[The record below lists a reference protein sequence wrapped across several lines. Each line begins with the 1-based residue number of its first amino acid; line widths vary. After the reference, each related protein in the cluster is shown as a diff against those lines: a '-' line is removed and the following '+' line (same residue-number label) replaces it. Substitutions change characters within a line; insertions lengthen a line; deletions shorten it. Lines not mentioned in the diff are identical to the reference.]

1 MHSRNFAGI
10 ITMNVVLFLFVM
22 LCSGCQ
28 IQLHALSGVAE
39 NKSTDNFEIT
49 EKETKTDDYYEQ
61 VEIPRVSESELF
73 NGELPQYT
81 GNPAVSLNN
90 DIPLFAEDEINSI
103 SDVIYSDF
111 DDLGRCGTAVGLLG
125 PETIPTVSRESI
137 LDIKPSGWH
146 TVRYDDRI
154 EDRYL
159 YNRCHLIG
167 YQLAGANAE
176 PRNLITGTRYLNIE
190 GMLPYEN
197 AVYGYI
203 IETKNHVLYR
213 VTPIF
218 IEDDL
223 VASGVLM
230 EAYSL
235 EDNGEGIQFCKYVF
249 NVQPGV
255 IINYKTGDS
264 QPDST
269 YVSVPEESEQPLIL
283 LSPNSDP
290 DSNIPDR
297 SMPIANE
304 TDNEEI
310 TYVLNLN
317 TKRFHYPYCPSVED
331 MKAKNRAYSKESRE
345 VLIEEGYVPCG
356 RCNP

>member
-1 MHSRNFAGI
+1 MFCGKSDNKAAMI
-10 ITMNVVLFLFVM
+10 ISLFFFTII
-22 LCSGCQ
+22 CSGCKT
-28 IQLHALSGVAE
+28 HVVPSSVVE
-39 NKSTDNFEIT
+39 DNSSADTFEIT
-49 EKETKTDDYYEQ
+49 EEVSKTGEFNEQ
-61 VEIPRVSESELF
+61 ANKYKIGVSKSLYEIPPLYEGTPAISIN
-73 NGELPQYT
+73 NG
-81 GNPAVSLNN
+81 
-90 DIPLFAEDEINSI
+90 IPGFTEEEICSI
-103 SDVIYSDF
+103 SDVIYSELDEF
-111 DDLGRCGTAVGLLG
+111 GRCGPAVGLLG
-125 PETIPTVSRESI
+125 PETIPTEERGSI
-137 LDIKPSGWH
+137 LDVKPSGWH

-167 YQLAGANAE
+167 YQLAGANAD
-176 PRNLITGTRYLNIE
+176 PRNLITGTRYMNIE
-190 GMLPYEN
+190 GMLPFEN
-197 AVYGYI
+197 AVYDYI
-203 IETKNHVLYR
+203 IETNNHVLYR

-218 IEDDL
+218 EEDNL
-223 VASGVLM
+223 VASGVLL

-290 DSNIPDR
+290 NSNIPDR